1 MDLLA
6 APEMTDGSLLRVL
19 DEAPVTRY
27 HWRTVITTGLG
38 FFTDAYD
45 LFIIGTVTVWLTTLW
60 RLDRWELA
68 AINSSALLTAVA
80 GCLVFGVLMDR
91 LGRRTMYGLEALLLT
106 AGAILSALSTNPWML
121 ILGRAIVGLGV
132 GGDYPASAVIV
143 SEFANRSH
151 RGQLV
156 TTVFAMQG
164 LGLVVGPAVTLAIE
178 ALGLPPGMAWRL
190 LLLLGAV
197 PALAAFWLRQGM
209 AETPRYTLHVQ
220 GDVQQTADI
229 VQRVT
234 SRAVAATAS
243 PAPSATLRP
252 QLRDLPFLP
261 RLISSALTWFLV
273 DVAFYGLGLSANEVV
288 GYLSRQAGVAET
300 TVVNLAVFALTA
312 LPGYLVAAWQ
322 MDRLGRRFIQSLGF
336 AAMAC
341 AYSLIGLWA
350 SRSASPQ
357 WLIPLYGASYF
368 FVEFGP
374 NTTTFLYPSELF
386 PTALRGQAHG
396 IAAAAGKLGAFASA
410 LGLPLLL
417 PRIGLEGIFWILSAL
432 AAAGAAITQFGLPEP
447 KRRPLEDLSQFFT
460 SPAVHSSYSRIL
472 RSLQEDSTAYA
483 IAAEMAALSGAEGVA
498 VHEWE
503 GSREELRL
511 VAWEGDVAHLAPII
525 QLPSFSRA
533 SATPWGHALLLACHR
548 REAVLCQNLPTWQGS
563 LRASLQSMVAL
574 PLVDGQRVLG
584 VISLW
589 HPERDAF
596 PAEMVGKMQLF
607 VQVGALAWAYSRR
620 YGEMRAL
627 AMTDGLTGLL
637 NRRGFEDELERRCAA
652 VPGKPAP
659 PFAFVILDLD
669 RFKAHND
676 TYGHQ
681 SGDQALAEIA
691 RHLREALAPD
701 EMAAR
706 LGGDEFILLLAELT
720 SPAMTKQRL
729 ARILA
734 QIPLD
739 RWGLGV
745 SAGASLF
752 PWDGT
757 TYQMLYRVADRRL
770 YRAKQE
776 GGNQIVVEDTPS

>member
-6 APEMTDGSLLRVL
+6 APDMTNGSLLRVL

-45 LFIIGTVTVWLTTLW
+45 LFIIGTVTVWLSSLW
-60 RLDRWELA
+60 HLDRWQLA
-68 AINSSALLTAVA
+68 AINSSALLAAVV
-80 GCLVFGVLMDR
+80 GCLAFGVLMDR

-106 AGAILSALSTNPWML
+106 VGAILSAFSTNPWML
-121 ILGRAIVGLGV
+121 IAGRAIVGLGV

-164 LGLVVGPAVTLAIE
+164 LGLVIGPAVTLAIA
-178 ALGLPPGMAWRL
+178 ALGVPPGMAWRL
-190 LLLLGAV
+190 LLLLGAI

-209 AETPRYTLHVQ
+209 AETPRFTLHVQ
-220 GDVQQTADI
+220 GDVQQTAEI
-229 VQRVT
+229 VRRVT
-234 SRAVAATAS
+234 SQAVSATAA
-243 PAPSATLRP
+243 PARSAKLRP
-252 QLRDLPFLP
+252 KLRDFPFLP
-261 RLISSALTWFLV
+261 RLISSALAWFLV

-288 GYLSRQAGVAET
+288 GFLSRQAGMAQT

-336 AAMAC
+336 SAMAC
-341 AYSLIGLWA
+341 AYGLIGLWS
-350 SRSASPQ
+350 SRTVPPQ
-357 WLIPLYGASYF
+357 WLIPLYAASYF

-386 PTALRGQAHG
+386 PTTLRGQAHG

-410 LGLPLLL
+410 LWLPLLL
-417 PRIGLEGIFWILSAL
+417 PRLGLEGIFWILAAS
-432 AAAGAAITQFGLPEP
+432 AAAGAVVTLFGLPEP

-498 VHEWE
+498 VHEWD
-503 GSREELRL
+503 GSRQELRL
-511 VAWEGDVAHLAPII
+511 VAWEGDGAQLGPIV
-525 QLPSFSRA
+525 QLPSFSPA
-533 SATPWGHALLLACHR
+533 SSPPWGQALLLACHR
-548 REAVLCQNLPTWQGS
+548 REAVRGDLLPTWQRT
-563 LRASLQSMVAL
+563 LPAPLQSMLAL

-584 VISLW
+584 VLSLW

-596 PAEMVGKMQLF
+596 PHEIVGKMQLF
-607 VQVGALAWAYSRR
+607 VQVGALAWAYSRQ

-637 NRRGFEDELERRCAA
+637 NRRGFEDELEKRCAD
-652 VPGKPAP
+652 VPGTPAS

-669 RFKAHND
+669 RFKEHND

-681 SGDQALAEIA
+681 SGDQALVEIA
-691 RHLREALAPD
+691 RRLREALAPG
-701 EMAAR
+701 EVAAR
-706 LGGDEFILLLAELT
+706 LGGDEFILLLADLT
-720 SPAMTKQRL
+720 APAMVKERL
-729 ARILA
+729 VHLLA
-734 QIPLD
+734 QVPWG

-776 GGNQIVVEDTPS
+776 GGNHIVVEDFRP